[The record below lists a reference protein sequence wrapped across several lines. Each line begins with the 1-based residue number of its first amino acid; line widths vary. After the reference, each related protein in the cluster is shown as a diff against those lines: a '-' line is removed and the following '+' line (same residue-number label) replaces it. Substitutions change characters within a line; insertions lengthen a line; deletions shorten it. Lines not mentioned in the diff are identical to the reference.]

1 MRVKL
6 DHYTYSVT
14 WSNEDQE
21 YVGLCAEFPSLSW
34 LDETPEKA
42 FSGIRQVVAEVVA
55 DMRKEGEKVPVP
67 ISIKITNYNLTFP
80 WPTELYPKF
89 PVAIPA

>member
-1 MRVKL
+1 MRIKSTS
-6 DHYTYSVT
+6 DGPPRGGGAH
-14 WSNEDQE
+14 
-21 YVGLCAEFPSLSW
+21 CAEFPSLSW

-67 ISIKITNYNLTFP
+67 ISIKITNYNFIFP